1 MHKKRV
7 LIAGNHTCGNR
18 GDAAIL
24 RGLINCMSRIAPE
37 VDFVINSR
45 FPESSS
51 YLLSQKVIGDP
62 LAKFRTRATK
72 SWKNKITKRCTDKLV
87 SKILLLKLKHK
98 RLAKA
103 LPIPNVYEKYI
114 QDLNQYD
121 AVIQVGGSF
130 YVDAYGVSQFDNALC
145 SLIASKPLLLIG
157 HSVGPF
163 GNGHFADISEYV
175 FSKAS
180 FFGLREAVSMDLVRQ
195 QFIKSI
201 PTVVMGTD
209 TAWLVDP
216 NVEITPLPFDVERK
230 IIAITV
236 RELAPFDRTLGIEQA
251 AYERKMANICQ
262 QLIMKGYTIFALS
275 TCTGIDRYP
284 KDDRMV
290 ALRVKSHCDSD
301 SQKHFH
307 VAMDE
312 YNDVQLGSLLSQCV
326 LTIGTRLHSAI
337 ISMNFGTPAFALNYE
352 HKSKGI
358 MEGLGL
364 DRFAIPLVSFMNGDF
379 EIELFKELK
388 NLDELREHTAE
399 KVALERQK
407 ASDFVERA
415 LQAIL

>member
-24 RGLINCMSRIAPE
+24 RGLINCIAKIEPNIE
-37 VDFVINSR
+37 LVIYSR

-51 YLLSQKVIGDP
+51 YLLSEKIIGDP
-62 LAKFRTRATK
+62 LAKFRTAATLG
-72 SWKNKITKRCTDKLV
+72 WKNKIAKRLTNKLL
-87 SKILLLKLKHK
+87 SKVLLLKLKHK
-98 RLAKA
+98 KLAKL

-114 QDLNQYD
+114 QELNQYD
-121 AVIQVGGSF
+121 AIIQVGGSF

-145 SLIASKPLLLIG
+145 SLIAAKPLLFIG

-163 GNGHFADISEYV
+163 GNGHFADVSEYV

-180 FFGLREAVSMDLVRQ
+180 FFGLREAVSLDLVRQ
-195 QFIKSI
+195 QFLNNT
-201 PTVVMGTD
+201 PTVDLGTD
-209 TAWLVDP
+209 TAWLVDH
-216 NVEITPLPFDVERK
+216 NVALTPLPFQTERK

-236 RELAPFDRTLGIEQA
+236 RELTPFDRTLGIEQP
-251 AYERKMANICQ
+251 AYERKMASICQ
-262 QLIMKGYTIFALS
+262 QLIANGYTIFALS
-275 TCTGIDRYP
+275 TCTGIDGYP

-290 ALRVKSHCDSD
+290 ALRVKSYCDSD
-301 SQKHFH
+301 CQKHFH

-312 YNDVQLGSLLSQCV
+312 YNDIQLGSLLSQCV

-364 DRFAIPLVSFMNGDF
+364 DNFAIPLLSFMNGNF
-379 EIELFKELK
+379 ETELFRELK
-388 NLDELREHTAE
+388 NIDELRKNTADR
-399 KVALERQK
+399 VSIERQK
-407 ASDFVERA
+407 AFHFVERA